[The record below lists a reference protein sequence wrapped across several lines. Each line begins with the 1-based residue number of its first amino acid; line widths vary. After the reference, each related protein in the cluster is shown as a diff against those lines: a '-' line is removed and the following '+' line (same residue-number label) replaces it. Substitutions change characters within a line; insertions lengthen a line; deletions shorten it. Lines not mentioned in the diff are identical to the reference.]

1 MGNEESSLLQGSVA
15 HTNDP
20 QALLL
25 WRLPLTRERGTH
37 RGLSSSNRL
46 QLTVQAELAGFA
58 TENKASSASPDVCSK
73 KAARPFTQV
82 HVLIVC
88 LCVSDFLGGK
98 KRPLM
103 YEVGLNSPEP
113 NSPKVTHCF
122 RVLYLRVGL
131 GLDGAVFIFLLSAAL
146 LISEKNNQP
155 ICSMLRNKNKII
167 STFQMKATTK
177 KLQWQPDGVRK
188 SIQQTHSHLGNFY

>member
-1 MGNEESSLLQGSVA
+1 MWNEELSLLQGSAA
-15 HTNDP
+15 HTDP

-88 LCVSDFLGGK
+88 LCVSDFLGGEEK
-98 KRPLM
+98 
-103 YEVGLNSPEP
+103 
-113 NSPKVTHCF
+113 T
-122 RVLYLRVGL
+122 
-131 GLDGAVFIFLLSAAL
+131 LD
-146 LISEKNNQP
+146 
-155 ICSMLRNKNKII
+155 
-167 STFQMKATTK
+167 
-177 KLQWQPDGVRK
+177 VR
-188 SIQQTHSHLGNFY
+188 SWA